1 MIVFMEFVDDEEKL
15 AVERLNEYVEKAQIA
30 TSGKAKINIIGYQV
44 ARYEQINKE
53 RTYILVEEVI
63 E

>member
-1 MIVFMEFVDDEEKL
+1 MKRYIEFIDGEEKL
-15 AVERLNEYVEKAQIA
+15 AVERLNEYIEKAQIA

-53 RTYILVEEVI
+53 RTYILVEEVTD
-63 E
+63 

>member
-1 MIVFMEFVDDEEKL
+1 MTTKKKL
-15 AVERLNEYVEKAQIA
+15 AVERLNEYIEKAKIA
-30 TSGKAKINIIGYQV
+30 TGSKAKINIVGYQV

-63 E
+63 D

>member
-1 MIVFMEFVDDEEKL
+1 MRVFTEFIDDEKNT
-15 AVERLNEYVEKAQIA
+15 AVKKLNEYIERAKIA
-30 TSGKAKINIIGYQV
+30 TSGRAKINIVGYQV